1 MSLPLP
7 ALRDGSTTLSGDDFA
22 ARAARLSAVLR
33 ATSPRIRVL
42 GLLAD
47 NSIDWLVVDRA
58 AAAAR
63 IALVP
68 LPPFFTPA
76 QTAHALAVSGTD
88 ALVTADAATGSVLG
102 FGDVVPLAG
111 TALVLLRRPVPT
123 SPPLPMGTAK
133 ITFTSGTTG
142 APKGV
147 CLDDALQWRVAEGI
161 AHVLRDVPVER
172 HLCLLPLAV
181 LLENVAGVYAPF
193 VRGATACVPPVHTGG
208 LKGAS
213 GFDPAACLAAIAA
226 FEAHSVI
233 LLPQMLLALT
243 LAAEQGARVPP
254 SLRFAA
260 VGGAKVAP
268 SLVARARAVGLPA
281 YEGYGLS
288 ECASVVALNVPRSD
302 KAGTVGRLLP
312 HVRLQAGHDGE
323 IVVRGASFLGYTGQA
338 TPRDPEALLATG
350 DLGHVDGEGFVHIDG
365 RRKDVLITA
374 YGRNV
379 SPAWPEAELVTDAHI
394 AQAAVLGDARPVL
407 CAVLVPRTPAI
418 SDAALASAVAA
429 ANARLPDY
437 ARVGPWMRA
446 DEPFTSANGL
456 ATANGRIRH
465 DAVLAHYAPRLDSL
479 YESLLRHVLP

>member
-1 MSLPLP
+1 MSASLP
-7 ALRDGSTTLSGDDFA
+7 ALHDGAVTLSGDEFA

-33 ATSPRIRVL
+33 DAVPRIRVL

-63 IALVP
+63 VALVP

-76 QTAHALAVSGTD
+76 QMAHALMTSGAD
-88 ALVTADAATGSVLG
+88 ALVTADVAVGAAFG
-102 FGDVVPLAG
+102 FGDSASLAG
-111 TALVLLRRPVPT
+111 TTLVLHRRAVSAP
-123 SPPLPMGTAK
+123 PPLPKGTAK
-133 ITFTSGTTG
+133 VTFTSGTTG
-142 APKGV
+142 EPKGV
-147 CLDDALQWRVAEGI
+147 CLDDALQWRVAESI
-161 AHVLRDVPVER
+161 AHALRDVPVER

-181 LLENVAGVYAPF
+181 LLENVAGVYAPL
-193 VRGATACVPPVHTGG
+193 VRGAMACVPPVRTGG
-208 LKGAS
+208 LTGAS
-213 GFDPAACLAAIAA
+213 GFDPVACLAAIAA
-226 FEAHSVI
+226 FDAHSVI

-268 SLVARARAVGLPA
+268 SLVARARAAGLPA

-288 ECASVVALNVPRSD
+288 ECASVVALNVPRAD
-302 KAGTVGRLLP
+302 KAGTVGRVLP
-312 HVRLQAGHDGE
+312 HVRLQAGADGE
-323 IVVRGASFLGYTGQA
+323 IVARGASFLGYTGEA
-338 TPRDPEALLATG
+338 AVRDADAPLATG

-379 SPAWPEAELVTDAHI
+379 SPAWPEAELVADGAI
-394 AQAAVLGDARPVL
+394 AQAAVLGDARPAL
-407 CAVLVPRTPAI
+407 CAVLVPRAPGMV
-418 SDAALASAVAA
+418 DAALAGAVAA

-437 ARVGPWMRA
+437 ARIGPWLRA
-446 DEPFTSANGL
+446 DEPFTPANGL

-465 DAVLAHYAPRLDSL
+465 DAVLARYASRLDSL
-479 YESLLRHVLP
+479 YESLTPHVLP